1 MYRLIIDTNVIVSSL
16 LFAYSV
22 PREAVNKALDNGK
35 ILISQPIILE
45 LTKVLSRKK
54 LNHYLLEEERIK
66 FLADFL
72 KDTEIIEI
80 TQNFDL
86 CRDKKDNKFI
96 DLAVCGNAD
105 YLITGDDDLLILKF
119 FHATSIITPRQFLD
133 LE

>member
-22 PREAVNKALDNGK
+22 PRQAVNKALDHGN
-35 ILISQPIILE
+35 ILISQPIVLE

-54 LNHYLLEEERIK
+54 LNRYLLEEERIK

-72 KDTEIIEI
+72 KVTEVIEI

-105 YLITGDDDLLILKF
+105 YLITGDDDLLILKS
-119 FHATSIITPRQFLD
+119 FHSTSIITPRQFLD

>member
-16 LFAYSV
+16 LFDRSV
-22 PREAVNKALDNGK
+22 PRQAVNKALDHGK
-35 ILISQPIILE
+35 ILISQPIVLE

-54 LNHYLLEEERIK
+54 LNRYLLEEERIK

-72 KDTEIIEI
+72 KDTEVIEI

-105 YLITGDDDLLILKF
+105 YLITGDDDLLTLKS
-119 FHATSIITPRQFLD
+119 FHPTSIITPRQFLD
-133 LE
+133 L